1 MKNEHSS
8 DKGHGDR
15 RHRCSASNANA
26 GAPGNE
32 VGGLPEH
39 GLGSLPLGTPPL
51 SGDGAGTHL
60 SRPAR
65 KAPGY
70 PGGGP
75 VMAISIGGIRQPEDW
90 GNRVGMMFELTALV
104 EVYSLDRM
112 MQMFVEIAQE
122 QSIDAVNRQQPDLL
136 AKWQVAC
143 AVLQASREEIQ
154 KLGI

>member
-1 MKNEHSS
+1 
-8 DKGHGDR
+8 
-15 RHRCSASNANA
+15 
-26 GAPGNE
+26 
-32 VGGLPEH
+32 
-39 GLGSLPLGTPPL
+39 
-51 SGDGAGTHL
+51 
-60 SRPAR
+60 
-65 KAPGY
+65 
-70 PGGGP
+70 
-75 VMAISIGGIRQPEDW
+75 MAISIGGIRQPEDW